1 MHLLTRAHAARCWG
15 WRDAMS
21 FVACDEYLHDLLRYA
36 AHHRS
41 NGWHLLPCFRR
52 LFRAQDALA
61 RTLQLVLRPRA
72 PSLYTAHSAWH
83 MCWKVDT
90 GPLVDSQYAFR
101 LAVRFAPLD
110 HDESNPLTAFVH
122 HMQTDPYCAFARPA
136 ERFYYVH
143 VHDWVARCAEP
154 CEVVALL
161 NAIQRSAKRIQ
172 SEHARRTDSYTLYA
186 HLEDVLLRTNHDAP
200 RRRYVQRTMEEIAKG
215 WDECMCL
222 FIQ

>member
-15 WRDAMS
+15 WHNAMS

-101 LAVRFAPLD
+101 LAVRFAP
-110 HDESNPLTAFVH
+110 HSESDPLTAFVH

-172 SEHARRTDSYTLYA
+172 SEHARRSHEYELYA
-186 HLEDVLLRTNHDAP
+186 HLESILDSDAP
-200 RRRYVQRTMEEIAKG
+200 RRQYVRRFMERIVRRWEECVVLEI
-215 WDECMCL
+215 
-222 FIQ
+222 